1 MENIDIKQA
10 LSKLGDSEK
19 LFNILIV
26 GFLIKHAKIDNDIL
40 VLEKKGDF
48 VEAARLAHSIKGLS
62 MNMCADCL
70 YEKAR
75 ALEEEYLSRAQK
87 SKKSYKEDGRAFKEL
102 QEALRGVEKDVK
114 EYVIKKRILHYEKQQ
129 YPESTMS
136 EEEAVDEL
144 IESLYGLH
152 IDRLRGAIYY
162 FQELE
167 LEGEADKLYRK
178 IVQNIKEL
186 DFYRT
191 INMLEKLKELL
202 KQTNE

>member
-40 VLEKKGDF
+40 VLEKKGDL

-62 MNMCADCL
+62 MNMCSDCL

-87 SKKSYKEDGRAFKEL
+87 SKKSYKEDTRVFKEL